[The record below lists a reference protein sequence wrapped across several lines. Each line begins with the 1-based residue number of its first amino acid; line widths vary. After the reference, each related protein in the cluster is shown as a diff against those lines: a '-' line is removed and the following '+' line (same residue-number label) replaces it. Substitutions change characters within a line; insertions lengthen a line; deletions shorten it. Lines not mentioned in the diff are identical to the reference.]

1 MENTK
6 TTLTNQD
13 TGIEAIVERVAD
25 ARGAFKL
32 TIRDTD
38 ADKTYTH
45 FWHNDRDVLLR
56 KAWQAVSVLV
66 LLLLSACSDNLCG
79 CPFGTVCRPMPSK
92 EGYACIPAPQAQDG
106 NDAR

>member
-6 TTLTNQD
+6 TTLTNLD
-13 TGIEAIVERVAD
+13 TGIEAIVELD
-25 ARGAFKL
+25 GDGYKL

-45 FWHNDRDVLLR
+45 IRHKDRNVLLQ

-66 LLLLSACSDNLCG
+66 LLALSACGDNLCG
-79 CPFGTVCRPMPSK
+79 CPFGTVCQPIPSK
-92 EGYACIPAPQAQDG
+92 EGFVCVAPQQAS
-106 NDAR
+106 DAR